1 MFDDEKC
8 LCGSGRMYSICCK
21 PFSGLGIEGYK
32 KEIGSK
38 NYIKAYYIAVAMLSD
53 YLENVKKHTN
63 RALKEN
69 PVFGQYLLQMDVNTL
84 SELSDRIF
92 QCIPDGNN
100 DNWGERFESIKD
112 LVDAEDWKNEC
123 VYYQLLYYTLN
134 NDKGRFSEQIEA
146 IARNI
151 KVDMHTDQRTLELLQ
166 SVLLPTGELTKLLA
180 LDDILIEKTDD
191 SFMKLKYKFDKAIQ
205 FSLVSDNNGAKDI
218 ADEVIEELEKG
229 ILYTEDELYSQD
241 VSAQIYEMYFDFDPD
256 SKWLEKSLQIREQ
269 MKTERFNKSGKAKY
283 YSDVAYTYW
292 KMGNYEAAE
301 QSFRTSLGYEER
313 PFAQI
318 YLMDCLVEQNKVKNL
333 KEYLNSVEFKDLG
346 VDSIDFLIILG
357 NAAIRLNDTSSI
369 ELLKEYLKDMR
380 VYVPY
385 FKFCLKEL
393 ELELEKKSGKIMRLL
408 NKLSPLKD
416 YLILQPQINGM
427 GINLGKLLDDMKK

>member
-1 MFDDEKC
+1 MTFDATVNVVPNHLTEQWGNDFLRLYPGANVLVATKKDFEPANRKKFCSRIATGEYDAIIIGHSQFERIPLSRERQIQTINRQIEDITFAIEDAANEDGTHFTVKQMEKTKKTLLAKLEKLNDQTRKDDVVTFEQLGVDRLFVDESHYYKNLFLYTKMRNVAGISQTDAQKSSDMFMKC
-8 LCGSGRMYSICCK
+8 
-21 PFSGLGIEGYK
+21 
-32 KEIGSK
+32 
-38 NYIKAYYIAVAMLSD
+38 
-53 YLENVKKHTN
+53 
-63 RALKEN
+63 
-69 PVFGQYLLQMDVNTL
+69 QYLDAL

-166 SVLLPTGELTKLLA
+166 SVLLPTGELTKLLS

-205 FSLVSDNNGAKDI
+205 FSLVSDNTGAKDI

-241 VSAQIYEMYFDFDPD
+241 VSAQIYEMYFNFDPD
-256 SKWLEKSLQIREQ
+256 
-269 MKTERFNKSGKAKY
+269 
-283 YSDVAYTYW
+283 
-292 KMGNYEAAE
+292 
-301 QSFRTSLGYEER
+301 
-313 PFAQI
+313 
-318 YLMDCLVEQNKVKNL
+318 LVE
-333 KEYLNSVEFKDLG
+333 KEMLFGERK
-346 VDSIDFLIILG
+346 
-357 NAAIRLNDTSSI
+357 
-369 ELLKEYLKDMR
+369 
-380 VYVPY
+380 
-385 FKFCLKEL
+385 
-393 ELELEKKSGKIMRLL
+393 
-408 NKLSPLKD
+408 
-416 YLILQPQINGM
+416 Q
-427 GINLGKLLDDMKK
+427 

>member
-21 PFSGLGIEGYK
+21 PFSGFGLEGYK
-32 KEIGSK
+32 KEIHSK

-69 PVFGQYLLQMDVNTL
+69 PVFGQYLLQMDVNAL

-151 KVDMHTDQRTLELLQ
+151 KVDMHTDQRTLELL
-166 SVLLPTGELTKLLA
+166 
-180 LDDILIEKTDD
+180 
-191 SFMKLKYKFDKAIQ
+191 
-205 FSLVSDNNGAKDI
+205 
-218 ADEVIEELEKG
+218 
-229 ILYTEDELYSQD
+229 
-241 VSAQIYEMYFDFDPD
+241 
-256 SKWLEKSLQIREQ
+256 
-269 MKTERFNKSGKAKY
+269 
-283 YSDVAYTYW
+283 
-292 KMGNYEAAE
+292 
-301 QSFRTSLGYEER
+301 
-313 PFAQI
+313 
-318 YLMDCLVEQNKVKNL
+318 
-333 KEYLNSVEFKDLG
+333 
-346 VDSIDFLIILG
+346 
-357 NAAIRLNDTSSI
+357 
-369 ELLKEYLKDMR
+369 
-380 VYVPY
+380 
-385 FKFCLKEL
+385 
-393 ELELEKKSGKIMRLL
+393 
-408 NKLSPLKD
+408 
-416 YLILQPQINGM
+416 
-427 GINLGKLLDDMKK
+427 